1 MNVFGMDL
9 SSNKMIPL
17 MRGQDMTEAQE
28 AYLEKL
34 TPGDI
39 DLPAFLAL
47 LATEMGCEPDR
58 AVASMA
64 IEIIKGNGAALNTAR
79 RRLAEVTS
87 GQQVMF

>member
-1 MNVFGMDL
+1 MDL
-9 SSNKMIPL
+9 SANKMIHL
-17 MRGQDMTEAQE
+17 MRGQYITEAQE
-28 AYLEKL
+28 AYLEKI

-58 AVASMA
+58 AVASVA
-64 IEIIKGNGAALNTAR
+64 IEIIKSNGSALNTAR

-87 GQQVMF
+87 GQGVMF

>member
-17 MRGQDMTEAQE
+17 MRGQDMSDAQE
-28 AYLEKL
+28 AYLERI

-39 DLPAFLAL
+39 DLPSFLAL
-47 LATEMGCEPDR
+47 IATEMGCEPDK
-58 AVASMA
+58 AVASVA
-64 IEIIKGNGAALNTAR
+64 IEIIKSGGPPLNMAR